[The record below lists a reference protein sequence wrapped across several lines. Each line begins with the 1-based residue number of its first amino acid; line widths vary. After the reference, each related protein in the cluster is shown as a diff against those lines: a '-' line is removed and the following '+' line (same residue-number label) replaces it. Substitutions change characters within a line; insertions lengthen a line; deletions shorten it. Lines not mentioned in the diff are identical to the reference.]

1 VAVVLLAMTMASSG
15 AGFTL
20 ARFVNAASV
29 AGNTL
34 TTAARFDVT
43 PPTISSSVISK
54 TTQYLPGSIRPSR
67 AFYVYANVTDP
78 GSGASGVATVT
89 ADVSSIKAGSTSVA
103 LAAGSYSVGGIS
115 YGYRSASLTAD
126 AKAAGTYSYTI
137 RASDNAGNSATATF
151 SVVVDSTAPSGSDIQ
166 TTNGGTAG
174 RPDTGD
180 SIVLTYSEQIDPQTV
195 LAGWKGASTNVTVR
209 FTDNGATDSLA
220 IWNAANSAQLPLGS
234 VSLNGD
240 YVTANTVFSG
250 TMAQG
255 GATITV
261 TLGTMSSG
269 AAGTNTVALA
279 MTWTPSAT
287 ATDAAGNAC
296 TTTPRTESGTND
308 VDF

>member
-1 VAVVLLAMTMASSG
+1 VLLAMTMASSG

-20 ARFVNAASV
+20 ARFVGAASV
-29 AGNTL
+29 AGNTM
-34 TTAARFDVT
+34 TTAAHFDVT

-54 TTQYLPGSIRPSR
+54 TTQYLPGYIRPSR

-103 LAAGSYSVGGIS
+103 LVAGSYSVGGVS
-115 YGYRSASLTAD
+115 YGYRSASITAD
-126 AKAAGTYSYTI
+126 AKPAGTYSYTI
-137 RASDNAGNSATATF
+137 RATDNAGNSATATF
-151 SVVVDSTAPSGSDIQ
+151 PVVVDSTAPSGSDIQ

-180 SIVLTYSEQIDPQTV
+180 SIVFTYSEQIDPQTV
-195 LAGWKGASTNVTVR
+195 FSGWTGASTSVTVR

-269 AAGTNTVALA
+269 AVRTNTVAQA
-279 MTWTPSAT
+279 MNWTPSAT